1 MKTHMTILNY
11 QLSSDEQTKPYI
23 TLLHGLFGS
32 LDNLSM
38 VRRALEHEYNVLSV
52 DLPDHGHSF
61 HSDAFSFKDY
71 ANSVIELLHHL
82 NIQDTHLLGHSLG
95 GKVGMQVALSFPT
108 KVNKLIVA
116 DIAPVEYEARHHNV
130 FKALNSVVLSELSSR
145 TEATKLM
152 SEHLNE
158 VGVAQFLLK
167 SLNNKNGN
175 WNWLFNLSMLQ
186 RDYHRL
192 SQGISSS
199 SAFDSPTLF
208 IKGGKSD
215 YILSEHRPAIM
226 HLFPNSQAKII
237 SSAGHWLHAEKPD
250 TFNRI
255 VTRFLNE

>member
-1 MKTHMTILNY
+1 MTILNY
-11 QLSSDEQTKPYI
+11 QLSSDERTKPYI
-23 TLLHGLFGS
+23 TLIHGLFGS
-32 LDNLSM
+32 LDNLST

-52 DLPDHGHSF
+52 DLPDHGNSF
-61 HSDAFSFKDY
+61 HSDTFSFESY
-71 ANSVIELLHHL
+71 GNSVVELLNHL
-82 NIQDTHLLGHSLG
+82 NISDTHLLGHSLG
-95 GKVGMQVALSFPT
+95 GKIGMQVALSFPT

-116 DIAPVEYEARHHNV
+116 DISPVEYQARHNNV
-130 FKALNSVVLSELSSR
+130 FKALNAVDLDAISSR

-152 SEHLNE
+152 SEHLDDI
-158 VGVAQFLLK
+158 GVIQFLLK
-167 SLNNKNGN
+167 SLNNKAGN

-186 RDYHRL
+186 RDYQYL

-199 SAFDSPTLF
+199 SRFDSPTLF

-226 HLFPNSQAKII
+226 QLFPQSQAKII

-255 VTRFLNE
+255 ISAFLVE